1 MLYRHIV
8 IKSRS
13 KDGHLHDIR
22 MVLDIMRAYQQQM
35 NPTKSFLGV
44 SGGKFLGFIV
54 MSKGIHL
61 DPDKV
66 KAIQNMQ
73 SPKTLKELKSLQ
85 VKLAHI

>member
-1 MLYRHIV
+1 
-8 IKSRS
+8 
-13 KDGHLHDIR
+13 
-22 MVLDIMRAYQQQM
+22 M